1 MQCSSRSL
9 CQWCLAVMCVSQPSH
24 LSHTHIKATVSLI
37 PCTPSCIS
45 QSVSQCIS
53 QSVRRWHCWT
63 GGLLSRSSNQHA
75 FYSVRH
81 VVKQNACTAASC
93 QPRALL
99 AHMSPVVA
107 EPVVAGWH
115 AAQDMPTCIP
125 NVLLLPTYLA
135 QGRRTP
141 GSPHRLHTFAAF
153 VCTNL
158 KYCSILEPPQ
168 R

>member
-1 MQCSSRSL
+1 MVPGCD
-9 CQWCLAVMCVSQPSH
+9 VCV
-24 LSHTHIKATVSLI
+24 TTF
-37 PCTPSCIS
+37 TS
-45 QSVSQCIS
+45 QSYSYKSHRVTHSMHAFVIS
-53 QSVRRWHCWT
+53 RWHCWT

-158 KYCSILEPPQ
+158 KYCSILKPPQ